1 GNSSMSRHQF
11 VGEVLED
18 LGDWLSIEV
27 KNRFELGDRMELMTP
42 SGNHSF
48 VLQSLLDRHGQPAE
62 IAPGTGHVLRI
73 PRPEGA
79 TAQMALLLRC
89 LPTTELACRHS
100 LNPSERGLLAPCPAS
115 ISFRPWIPVTDGLV
129 ASSDSGPA
137 PGPDRVSSGIQLGP
151 PDPGPGADRLARP
164 GPGVRRGAALRQPVC
179 GARTEERR

>member
-1 GNSSMSRHQF
+1 MSRHQF

-62 IAPGTGHVLRI
+62 IAPGTGHVVRI

-89 LPTTELACRHS
+89 LPTTE
-100 LNPSERGLLAPCPAS
+100 
-115 ISFRPWIPVTDGLV
+115 
-129 ASSDSGPA
+129 
-137 PGPDRVSSGIQLGP
+137 
-151 PDPGPGADRLARP
+151 
-164 GPGVRRGAALRQPVC
+164 
-179 GARTEERR
+179 